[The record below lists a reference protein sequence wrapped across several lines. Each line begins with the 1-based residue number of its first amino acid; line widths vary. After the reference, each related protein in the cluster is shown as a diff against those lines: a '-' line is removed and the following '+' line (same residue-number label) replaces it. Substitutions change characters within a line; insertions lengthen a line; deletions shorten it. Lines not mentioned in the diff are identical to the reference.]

1 MDRRSEL
8 TAASHPAQAESQPLL
23 EAVQIHKSFGG
34 VHALKGVTLEIMRGE
49 VHALVGENGAG
60 KSTLIKVLT
69 GALIPDSGE
78 IRLRGQ
84 IVEHNSPAKA
94 RALGLSVIYQQ
105 PALFPDLTVAENI
118 SLANQ
123 GLHLWR
129 KVNWRSKREYAAS
142 ALERVGAHISPDA
155 LAGSLSMPEQQLV
168 EIAKAIGTNAELLI
182 LDEPTASLGEEDTEH
197 LFRILNQLR
206 AQGTAIIYI
215 SHRFEE
221 LFRLAD
227 RVTVLRDGSSITTRP
242 MAGITNEE
250 LIRLMIG
257 RELQRVFPSRDSQP
271 GEIVLEV
278 RSLTSRAA
286 GVRDISLEVRR
297 GEIVGLAGLVGSGRT
312 QVAETLFG
320 LHALDGGEVLI
331 SGKPIDIH
339 SPADAVANGV
349 AYVPEDRRRHGVVLE
364 MSVASNTTLANL
376 DRMTHRGFL
385 NFSSEQETAAAYIQ
399 QLGIKT
405 PNASTPVKNLSGG
418 NQQKVALARWL
429 LTKPR
434 ILILDEPTQGID
446 VGAKAEIY
454 HLMVR
459 LAKEGMGV
467 LMISSDMLEIL
478 GLSDRILVMAGGTL
492 AGTLTREQAT
502 PYSVLALALGHSDQS
517 TVGQPNESAS

>member
-1 MDRRSEL
+1 MDARAGL
-8 TAASHPAQAESQPLL
+8 TTTSHPPAESQPLL
-23 EAVQIHKSFGG
+23 EAIQIHKSFGG
-34 VHALKGVTLEIMRGE
+34 VHALKGVTVDIRRGE

-78 IRLRGQ
+78 VRMRGQ
-84 IVEHNSPAKA
+84 TIEHNSPAKA
-94 RALGLSVIYQQ
+94 RSLGISVIYQQ

-118 SLANQ
+118 SVAKD

-129 KVNWRSKREYAAS
+129 KVNWRSKREYAAK
-142 ALERVGAHISPDA
+142 ALQRVGARIRPDT

-168 EIAKAIGTNAELLI
+168 EIAKAIGTNAEVLI

-197 LFRILNQLR
+197 LFDILNQLR
-206 AQGTAIIYI
+206 AEGTAIIYI

-227 RVTVLRDGSSITTRP
+227 RVTVLRDGASIITRP

-257 RELQRVFPSRDSQP
+257 RELQRVFPSKDSQP

-278 RSLTSRAA
+278 RNLSSRAA
-286 GVRDISLEVRR
+286 GVRDISLQVRR

-312 QVAETLFG
+312 QLAETLFG
-320 LHALDGGEVLI
+320 LHSLDGGEIFV
-331 SGKPIDIH
+331 SGKPIHLH
-339 SPADAVANGV
+339 SPADAVSNGL

-376 DRMTHRGFL
+376 DRMAPGGFL
-385 NFSSEQETAAAYIQ
+385 DFSSEQETAASFIR
-399 QLGIKT
+399 QLAIKT
-405 PNASTPVKNLSGG
+405 PGPDTPVKNLSGG

-429 LTKPR
+429 LTKPQ

-478 GLSDRILVMAGGTL
+478 GLSDRILVMAGGKL
-492 AGTLTREQAT
+492 AGTLTREEAT
-502 PYSVLALALGHSDQS
+502 PYSVLALALGHSPS
-517 TVGQPNESAS
+517 TVGQPNEPAS